1 MTTAAT
7 SPRSVLA
14 QRFKQR
20 LKPLMPAWVLKFHR
34 DRVIRREGS
43 LYDGK
48 SLGEVFTHVYETGA
62 WGVAEDQSG
71 FYSGSSSHDPKIVEP
86 YVEAVT
92 AYLTA
97 MPERPSVVDLGCG
110 DFNVGKRLRAVC
122 GRYIGCDVVDAAVQS
137 NRTRF
142 ADLDVDFRC
151 VDITTD
157 PLPPGDIVFLR
168 QVLDH
173 LDNARIATVLSKLG
187 PYKVL
192 VLTEYLPQ
200 SANFTPNL
208 DKTIGSH
215 LRLFGAQPSGLVL
228 TAPPFNLKVR
238 SARIL
243 CEVPDSGGVI
253 RTIAYELPGQ

>member
-7 SPRSVLA
+7 PARSVLA
-14 QRFKQR
+14 QRVKQT
-20 LKPLMPAWVLKFHR
+20 LKPFMPAWVLKFHR
-34 DRVIRREGS
+34 DRNIRRQTALYEG
-43 LYDGK
+43 K
-48 SLGEVFTHVYETGA
+48 PLGEVFTHVYQTGG

-86 YVEAVT
+86 YVKAVT
-92 AYLTA
+92 EYLGA
-97 MPERPSVVDLGCG
+97 LSQPAVVDLGCG
-110 DFNVGKRLRAVC
+110 DFNVGKRIRAVC
-122 GRYIGCDVVDAAVQS
+122 GRYVGCDVVDAAIQS

-157 PLPPGDIVFLR
+157 PLPAGDIVFLR

-192 VLTEYLPQ
+192 ILTEYLPQ
-200 SANFTPNL
+200 SANFTPNV
-208 DKTIGSH
+208 DKAIGSH

-243 CEVPDSGGVI
+243 CEVADSGGVI
-253 RTIAYELPGQ
+253 RTIAYELPQN

>member
-1 MTTAAT
+1 MTTAVT
-7 SPRSVLA
+7 PTRSVLA

-20 LKPLMPAWVLKFHR
+20 LKPLIPAWVLKFHR

-43 LYDGK
+43 MYEGK
-48 SLGEVFTHVYETGA
+48 PLGEVFTHVYKTGA

-71 FYSGSSSHDPKIVEP
+71 FYSGSSSHDSKIVEP
-86 YVEAVT
+86 YVKAVT
-92 AYLTA
+92 EYLSA
-97 MPERPSVVDLGCG
+97 LPERPAVVDLGCG
-110 DFNVGKRLRAVC
+110 DFNVGKRIRSVC
-122 GRYIGCDVVDAAVQS
+122 GHYMACDVVDAAIQS

-142 ADLDVDFRC
+142 SHLDVDFRC

-187 PYKVL
+187 PYKIL
-192 VLTEYLPQ
+192 ILTEYLPLG
-200 SANFTPNL
+200 SSFTPNL
-208 DKTIGSH
+208 DKAIGSH

-228 TAPPFNLKVR
+228 TAPPFNMKVL

-253 RTIAYELPGQ
+253 RTIAYELPGR

>member
-1 MTTAAT
+1 
-7 SPRSVLA
+7 VLA

-20 LKPLMPAWVLKFHR
+20 LKPLMPAWLLKSHR
-34 DRVIRREGS
+34 DRMRRKEGL
-43 LYDGK
+43 LYEGK
-48 SLGEVFTHVYETGA
+48 PLGEVFTHVYQTGA
-62 WGVAEDQSG
+62 WGVAEDRSG

-86 YVEAVT
+86 YVKAVT
-92 AYLTA
+92 EYLSA
-97 MPERPSVVDLGCG
+97 VPKRPAVVDLGCG
-110 DFNVGKRLRAVC
+110 DFNIGKRIRAVC
-122 GRYIGCDVVDAAVQS
+122 GHYIGCDVVDAAIQS

-187 PYKVL
+187 AYKVL
-192 VLTEYLPQ
+192 ILTEYLPQ

-208 DKTIGSH
+208 DKAIGSH
-215 LRLFGAQPSGLVL
+215 LRLFGEQPSGLVL
-228 TAPPFNLKVR
+228 TAPPFNLKVL
-238 SARIL
+238 STRIL
-243 CEVPDSGGVI
+243 CEVPDNGGVI
-253 RTIAYELPGQ
+253 RTIAYELQGC